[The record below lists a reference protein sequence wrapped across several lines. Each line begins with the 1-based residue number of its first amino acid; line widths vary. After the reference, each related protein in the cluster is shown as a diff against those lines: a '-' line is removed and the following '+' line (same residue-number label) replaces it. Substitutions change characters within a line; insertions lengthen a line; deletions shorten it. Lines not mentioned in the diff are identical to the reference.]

1 MRKAPV
7 QVDVPVEDVD
17 GDVAQGE
24 DYPGL
29 ENARLFS
36 LMVGAISLRI
46 RSP

>member
-1 MRKAPV
+1 MSKAPV

-24 DYPGL
+24 DYPGS